1 MKERKSEILAPA
13 GSMPDLQLMIDEGAD
28 AIYVGLQGFSSRPSQ
43 CDFTME
49 MMPEAVS
56 RCHGAGVKLYIAIN
70 ANVGQND
77 MDGLIRQILELDA
90 MGVDAVILSEFGLI
104 RHLSGRLKHAAMHA
118 STLMGVY
125 NTRTVR
131 LLKSMGVT
139 RIIFYANLY
148 FPEMARII
156 RAVPD
161 MEYELVA
168 EGGTCF
174 NDIRQ
179 CQIPHGMVDG
189 KHTLY
194 CRKLFS
200 LTGDEA
206 LEGQT
211 ALPICEAPTRTAEIV
226 GLFQSI
232 GVYSFKIEGRTV
244 PGPERVPMVRDLR
257 RCIDAYAGMNAEAC
271 LHYFSRVYHG
281 KNYDSTGLSDLQQ

>member
-1 MKERKSEILAPA
+1 MKKCEVLAPA

-28 AIYVGLQGFSSRPSQ
+28 AIYIGLQGFSSRPSQ
-43 CDFTME
+43 CDFTMD
-49 MMPEAVS
+49 MMPEAVK
-56 RCHGAGVKLYIAIN
+56 RCHNAGVKLYIAIN
-70 ANVGQND
+70 ANVGQNE
-77 MDGLIRQILELDA
+77 MQGLIDQILELDA
-90 MGVDAVILSEFGLI
+90 LGVDSVILSEFGLI

-125 NTRTVR
+125 NTQTVR

-148 FPEMARII
+148 FEEMARII

-179 CQIPHGMVDG
+179 CHIPHSMINGE
-189 KHTLY
+189 HTLF

-200 LTGDEA
+200 LTGEEA
-206 LEGQT
+206 CEGRT

-226 GLFQSI
+226 GLFMSI

-244 PGPERVPMVRDLR
+244 PGPQRVPMVRDLKKY
-257 RCIDAYAGMNAEAC
+257 IEAYNGMNAEAC
-271 LHYFSRVYHG
+271 LHYFSRVYSG
-281 KNYDSTGLSDLQQ
+281 KNYDSTGLTGLRQ